1 MRILTK
7 VILTGVVFFFFFELH
22 FSGLGNTNS
31 SQENFS
37 PSSDSVVNIGT
48 RRELFVDDQLILKR
62 KNLEFRMH
70 PPICRETVMFYDQPW
85 EGSGSDFQTVFK
97 DGAIF
102 RMYYM
107 AARLTNSDGTKFGGH
122 PVYACYAESKDG
134 IYWSKP
140 DLGLFEFNGSTRN
153 NIVWATPDLDNFTP
167 FIDSKPDCRP
177 DEKYKALSSGKGGLF
192 AFKSSDGI
200 HWSRFSDQPI
210 ITKGQFDT
218 QNNAFWDG
226 LRNCYWCY
234 FRNFHEKQMTN
245 TNDLETGIRDIRVS
259 TSKDF
264 INWTEPEMI
273 RFVDSPDVALY
284 TNQVVPYFRAP
295 HLFLGFPTQYVV
307 RNFSATAMRALPDPE
322 HRQIRM
328 KIHPRY
334 GQAITDGLFMS
345 SHDGKTFR
353 RWEEVFIPA
362 GIQRKNNWVYG
373 DGYQS
378 LGLIETSAEDPT
390 APNEISFYAG
400 EGEWKD
406 EASLR
411 RYTIRL
417 DGFVSLKAGTETGEL
432 VTKTVTFS
440 GNVLSLNF
448 STSVA
453 GFVLVE
459 LQDDSGIT
467 IPGYSSADC
476 DELFGDDPDRMVTW
490 KDHPDVSALTG
501 KRVRVHLVMREADLY
516 AMKFTEK

>member
-7 VILTGVVFFFFFELH
+7 LVLTGVVIIVFFDTPI
-22 FSGLGNTNS
+22 SSLGNANS
-31 SQENFS
+31 SQGNFS
-37 PSSDSVVNIGT
+37 PSSDSVLNIGT
-48 RRELFVDDQLILKR
+48 RRELFLDDQLIQNR
-62 KNLEFRMH
+62 KNLEFKMH
-70 PPICRETVMFYDQPW
+70 PPMGRETVMFYDQPW

-107 AARLTNSDGTKFGGH
+107 AAQLTNSDGTKFGGH

-134 IYWSKP
+134 IHWSKP
-140 DLGLFEFNGSTRN
+140 DLGLFEFNGSSKN

-167 FIDSKPDCRP
+167 FIDSKPDCKP
-177 DEKYKALSSGKGGLF
+177 GEKYKALSSGKGGLF

-200 HWSRFSDQPI
+200 NWSRLSDQPI

-218 QNNAFWDG
+218 QNNAFWDSV
-226 LRNCYWCY
+226 RNCYWCY
-234 FRNFHEKQMTN
+234 FRDFHEKQMKN
-245 TNDLETGIRDIRVS
+245 TLDLETGIRDIRVS

-284 TNQVVPYFRAP
+284 TNQVVPYLRAP
-295 HLFLGFPTQYVV
+295 HIFLGFPTRYVV
-307 RNFSATAMRALPDPE
+307 RNFSAPAMRALPDPE
-322 HRQIRM
+322 HRQVRM

-345 SHDGKTFR
+345 SHNGKTFK
-353 RWEEVFIPA
+353 RWDEVFIPA

-378 LGLIETSAEDPT
+378 LGLIETSSEDPT
-390 APNEISFYAG
+390 APNELSFYAG
-400 EGEWKD
+400 EGGWKD

-417 DGFVSLKAGTETGEL
+417 DGFVSLKAGTKTGEF
-432 VTKTVTFS
+432 VTKTMTFS
-440 GNVLSLNF
+440 GNFLSLNF

-453 GFVLVE
+453 GSILVE
-459 LQDDSGIT
+459 LQDESGNPL
-467 IPGYSSADC
+467 PGYSSADC
-476 DELFGDDPDRMVTW
+476 DELFGDDPDRKVFW
-490 KDHPDVSALTG
+490 NNHSDLTGLIG
-501 KRVRVHLVMREADLY
+501 KRVHIHLVMREADLY
-516 AMKFTEK
+516 SMKFAEK